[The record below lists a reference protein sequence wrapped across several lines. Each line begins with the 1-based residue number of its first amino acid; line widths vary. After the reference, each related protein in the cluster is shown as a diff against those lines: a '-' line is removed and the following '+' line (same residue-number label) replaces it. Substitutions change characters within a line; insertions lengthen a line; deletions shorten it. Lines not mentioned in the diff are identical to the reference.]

1 MSLAL
6 SIKLTGAADLIKRL
20 AAKIETVDQ
29 KLLDAKKKGGFLVEN
44 TAKHLSRVIT
54 GRQRASIT
62 TNWYGS
68 GMNRATINE
77 PVKESKATDG
87 VHQPEDKIFDVVVGT
102 NVEYAP
108 DNEAGIGTRKPFL
121 YPAVAQN
128 EARIN
133 ELCGAVVKEAIEKND

>member
-6 SIKLTGAADLIKRL
+6 TVKLLGTADIIKRL
-20 AAKIETVDQ
+20 AKKLETVDQ
-29 KLLDAKKKGGFLVEN
+29 KLFDAKKECGFMVEN
-44 TAKHLSRVIT
+44 TAKHLSKVVT

-62 TNWYGS
+62 TNWIGS
-68 GMNRATINE
+68 GMSRAEVKE

-87 VHQPEDKIFDVVVGT
+87 VHEPKDKIFSVVVGT
-102 NVEYAP
+102 NVEYAK

-133 ELCGAVVKEAIEKND
+133 ARLAAVVKESIEND